1 MSRLV
6 RVDHIDPSPW
16 ADLFEHPE
24 EHIAR
29 LAEDIA
35 ERGIQTPLHVYPRG
49 SRYELLTGHDRLE
62 AAKRCGLEMVPVEVR
77 TTLTDE
83 DERFAYFLKDNTLR
97 KDVDKRAVVR
107 AALTMHPDWSNSR
120 IGKVCGASHEWVR
133 QTRAEMEAAGNLQ
146 PVASSVG
153 LDGKERPAHKP
164 PRPKP
169 SPIPTRRKDGRLDP
183 IGAMRAM
190 REAQARGSAAFEEPA
205 GPTEPEPHDDTP
217 EPELAAPTKP
227 AAPDRSKLVPPRRPY
242 TARMKAL
249 VAAAQDAADASDEE
263 IAAIPTNDLMIAGLK
278 RARDLLDRI
287 ITHHTSKGRSYVS
300 A

>member
-35 ERGIQTPLHVYPRG
+35 ERGIQTPLHAYPRG

-83 DERFAYFLKDNTLR
+83 DDRFAYFLKDNTLR
-97 KDVDKRAVVR
+97 KTANASAIAE
-107 AALTMHPDWSNSR
+107 AALRRHPDWSIHRVAQFAGVSPSTVHAAKERLQVVEPQLFGPNT
-120 IGKVCGASHEWVR
+120 IGK
-133 QTRAEMEAAGNLQ
+133 
-146 PVASSVG
+146 
-153 LDGKERPAHKP
+153 DGVKQPAHKP
-164 PRPKP
+164 RTPTPASLKEP
-169 SPIPTRRKDGRLDP
+169 SNAEKLRRL
-183 IGAMRAM
+183 
-190 REAQARGSAAFEEPA
+190 REAQASGSAAFEEPA